1 MRRPGLDAGLRFLLA
16 CVLLLTL
23 ARVFSH
29 DFVAALLPV
38 FRWELGV
45 LDDHYRILFLG
56 LASQGADS
64 VVRLDVTLARPVI
77 AGARVIL
84 PDPRGTATVTTLAGH
99 LLQPAILMLAVL
111 AAWPA
116 RRKAEYLLRAG
127 CGLPLLV
134 LLLMADLPFV
144 LLAEIWSMFVDT
156 HAPGRFSPL
165 VAWSAFLQSGGRL
178 ALALALAAF
187 AVAIAQSAGGLPR
200 GGNMPKGLPGVT
212 SGLHKPS

>member
-1 MRRPGLDAGLRFLLA
+1 MLRPGLDTGLRFLLA
-16 CVLLLTL
+16 SVLLLAL
-23 ARVFSH
+23 AQVFGQ
-29 DFVAALLPV
+29 DIVATMLPV
-38 FRWELGV
+38 LRWELGR

-56 LASQGADS
+56 LTSQGADS

-84 PDPRGTATVTTLAGH
+84 PDPRGIATVTTLAGH

-116 RRKAEYLLRAG
+116 RREAEYLLRAG

-134 LLLMADLPFV
+134 LLLMADVPFV
-144 LLAEIWSMFVDT
+144 LLAEIWSMFAES

-178 ALALALAAF
+178 ALALALSAF
-187 AVAIAQSAGGLPR
+187 VVVAGQRFADV
-200 GGNMPKGLPGVT
+200 PKGLFARAA
-212 SGLHKPS
+212 KPCGFS